1 MEIIWAKKI
10 LLYVNS
16 QFCHKNTTDSE
27 TAVTNQKNT
36 TDSETEV
43 TNQKNTTDSSNKPEQ
58 HNGQQSQTRRTQRTA
73 VTNQKNTTDSE
84 TAVTNQKNTTDSET
98 AVTNQAFAYI
108 LKEMLTPNWKLTP
121 KFQLLPNKQC
131 RVS

>member
-16 QFCHKNTTDSE
+16 QFC
-27 TAVTNQKNT
+27 QKNT
-36 TDSETEV
+36 TDSE
-43 TNQKNTTDSSNKPEQ
+43 
-58 HNGQQSQTRRTQRTA
+58 TA

-121 KFQLLPNKQC
+121 KFQLVPNKQC

>member
-16 QFCHKNTTDSE
+16 QFCH
-27 TAVTNQKNT
+27 
-36 TDSETEV
+36 
-43 TNQKNTTDSSNKPEQ
+43 
-58 HNGQQSQTRRTQRTA
+58 
-73 VTNQKNTTDSE
+73 KNTTDSE